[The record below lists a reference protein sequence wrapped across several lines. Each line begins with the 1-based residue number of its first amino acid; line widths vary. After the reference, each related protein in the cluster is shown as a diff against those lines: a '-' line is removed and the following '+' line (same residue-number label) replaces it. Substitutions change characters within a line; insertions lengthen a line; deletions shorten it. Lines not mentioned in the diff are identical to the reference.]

1 LLGRDKLIFN
11 DLVQDMNELEVARYF
26 IAMLYLSM
34 KNKIEIITQATEYE
48 DNGPSEDTFSN
59 NASEKNHILNS
70 DTIIIIPKNIP

>member
-1 LLGRDKLIFN
+1 
-11 DLVQDMNELEVARYF
+11 MNELEVARYF

-59 NASEKNHILNS
+59 NASEKTISLTPILS
-70 DTIIIIPKNIP
+70 L